1 MPTPSTL
8 PEQGRNRP
16 EAAEQAGARSTSPG
30 LGFVPDTHTTQG
42 PRLTSLVP
50 IASALTPPRPHGR
63 GQLCLYFRW
72 RVG

>member
-16 EAAEQAGARSTSPG
+16 EAAEQAGARFTSPG

-42 PRLTSLVP
+42 PRPTSLVP
-50 IASALTPPRPHGR
+50 IASTLMPPRLHGR
-63 GQLCLYFRW
+63 GQLCLYFLW